1 MALVTPAKPAGY
13 STRLTGVADRL
24 SDLSRRATLVPRRI
38 DWPDELPAD
47 ALCFAPELCS
57 LYGQPAWDAMGEAER
72 RRLCFFECL
81 NFFSLN
87 IHGEKSLLEGLPLDV
102 KPNPNFAYYYGT
114 IDFEF
119 WLRKYLSEDM
129 VQWLKKNVHPLDL
142 VYKLAQ
148 DHAIVLLN
156 GGGFSAPSYS
166 VRVSFANLP
175 DDVYDDIGRGVRAV
189 ARGYVEAYAAQ
200 GGKVGDI
207 KLGAPAK

>member
-1 MALVTPAKPAGY
+1 MMT
-13 STRLTGVADRL
+13 
-24 SDLSRRATLVPRRI
+24 
-38 DWPDELPAD
+38 
-47 ALCFAPELCS
+47 
-57 LYGQPAWDAMGEAER
+57 
-72 RRLCFFECL
+72 
-81 NFFSLN
+81 FFSLSELMDDKKIYQN
-87 IHGEKSLLEGLPLDV
+87 ACMDICKNRVNALLEGLPLDV

-119 WLRKYLSEDM
+119 WLRKYLNDDM

-200 GGKVGDI
+200 GGKVDKI
-207 KLGAPAK
+207 NLGAPAK